1 MKGYARI
8 GVLALLLISPGCFG
22 PGPFGDVRYS
32 YKVCGV
38 VVTDVPDDA
47 TVIEASDRR
56 IQDVESIQ
64 RAMEQAIDD
73 DSETEMGP
81 MRCVSVT
88 ESEYATA
95 EQQLRRTPL
104 YHGDPHGNWGSNTT
118 GLYIAKNDSVVRIE
132 ITKAKLG

>member
-1 MKGYARI
+1 MRDYVRI
-8 GVLALLLISPGCFG
+8 GLLVLLLLGPGCFG
-22 PGPFGDVRYS
+22 PGPFGDARYS

-38 VVTDVPDDA
+38 VVTDAPDDA
-47 TVIEASDRR
+47 TVVDASDRR
-56 IQDVESIQ
+56 IRGVDSIQ
-64 RAMEQAIDD
+64 RAMDRAIED

-88 ESEYATA
+88 EDEYATA

-104 YHGDPHGNWGSNTT
+104 YHGDPHGDWGANTT
-118 GLYIAKNDSVVRIE
+118 GLYVAHDDAVVRVE